1 MLESRCHG
9 LLTIVIACAPGTET
23 SGRGAPAA
31 ATGAGSWRTASK
43 SSRPADAR
51 DGSSVVVAI
60 VAISYPRSTGS
71 NLDESMFPGAVGTRE
86 PADPGTTI
94 KASDAMSAARATTLG
109 SRTTGGTL
117 PEIRE
122 HGCG

>member
-9 LLTIVIACAPGTET
+9 LLTTVIVRGPGMET
-23 SGRGAPAA
+23 SGRGAPEPAP
-31 ATGAGSWRTASK
+31 GAGSRSTASK
-43 SSRPADAR
+43 SSRPADAW
-51 DGSSVVVAI
+51 DGSNGVVAI

-71 NLDESMFPGAVGTRE
+71 NLAESMFPGAVGTRE

-117 PEIRE
+117 PEIRD